1 MDAISDMSF
10 NDDSVADS
18 DYVPNS
24 VDETTTDYSTD
35 DDISKVATLINIKH
49 ARPVVHLGSSEVVE
63 SVGSPMLGQ
72 VVGCKMLRSQ
82 NCLIMVT
89 IAASE
94 LWSLGEVWC
103 SWLTGDS

>member
-63 SVGSPMLGQ
+63 SVGSPNAGP
-72 VVGCKMLRSQ
+72 S
-82 NCLIMVT
+82 
-89 IAASE
+89 
-94 LWSLGEVWC
+94 
-103 SWLTGDS
+103 SWMQDVEKSKLSDHGDYCCI